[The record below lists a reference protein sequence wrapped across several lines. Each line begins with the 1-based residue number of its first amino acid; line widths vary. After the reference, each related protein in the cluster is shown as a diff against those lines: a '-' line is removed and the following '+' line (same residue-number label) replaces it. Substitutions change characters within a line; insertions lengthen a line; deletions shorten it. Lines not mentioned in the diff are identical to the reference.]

1 MIPRMPAPRSPH
13 TLYLLRHAKSSW
25 ADPAL
30 ADRDRPLAPRG
41 RRNAAVLAAE
51 LARIPIAPELV
62 LCSPARRTRETL
74 DAISDELPQGAEI
87 RFEERVY
94 GASAEGLVDLLAG
107 LPGAVASVLLI
118 GHNPGL
124 QRLALLLAGRGD
136 APVLT
141 RLAAKFPTAAIA
153 RLAFSGRRWRD
164 LDAGAAEL
172 KQLWSPKDGDGG

>member
-1 MIPRMPAPRSPH
+1 MKTI
-13 TLYLLRHAKSSW
+13 TLLRHAKSSW
-25 ADPAL
+25 DDAGAADI
-30 ADRDRPLAPRG
+30 DRPLSPRG
-41 RRNAAVLAAE
+41 KRDCKAVREVIAALK
-51 LARIPIAPELV
+51 PELV
-62 LCSPARRTRETL
+62 LCSSALRTRETL
-74 DAISDELPQGAEI
+74 ERIKAALPSERTDAIEARL
-87 RFEERVY
+87 Y
-94 GASAEGLVDLLAG
+94 LASAARLLAR
-107 LPGAVASVLLI
+107 LKQVDDAVDSVLLI